1 MSTVQRAH
9 RQQKAA
15 GRPELHFSVLIFGVH
30 GLNILQRRYERLTCG
45 GLDEVSPMEFCCG
58 DWDGLIAGA
67 AWLVFVQNDNARRT
81 KASYTK
87 YEYRVAMR
95 DGTTLF
101 TQVYVPKA

>member
-1 MSTVQRAH
+1 MRF
-9 RQQKAA
+9 R
-15 GRPELHFSVLIFGVH
+15 RPIVAVAVGTALVAD
-30 GLNILQRRYERLTCG
+30 T
-45 GLDEVSPMEFCCG
+45 
-58 DWDGLIAGA
+58 